1 MEALRIALES
11 YAAANPMK
19 MGGGVT
25 AHSDINKNMSREDLQ
40 NTLAKINQRNEKYFV
55 VGVGM
60 AIVLFIVLVIIAL
73 LHQRDSIAAQAVPP
87 VLGTSAAVVVWR
99 MFHTWREKSYTDCVL
114 ALLPNVDEK
123 TFRTIVAVLIKK
135 I

>member
-1 MEALRIALES
+1 MEDLRMALRHF
-11 YAAANPMK
+11 AAPVL
-19 MGGGVT
+19 MGGGGKAAEETRKVNN
-25 AHSDINKNMSREDLQ
+25 DRRELQ
-40 NTLAKINQRNEKYFV
+40 RELAKISRRNEKYFV

-60 AIVLFIVLVIIAL
+60 AIVLFIVLVVIAL

-87 VLGTSAAVVVWR
+87 LLGSSAAVVVWR

-114 ALLPNVDEK
+114 ALISNVDDDMLK
-123 TFRTIVAVLIKK
+123 TIIAVLVQK